1 MSPFDTRRLSVPGTD
16 AGIRTVLDALEAFA
30 TGHGL
35 SKAVTWP
42 VEVSLD
48 EVLANVVRHGL
59 EGRGETATVEVELRL
74 DPASDPPVC
83 EVVVTDDG
91 PEFDPLAAPE
101 PDTSLG
107 VEERPIGGLG
117 ISLVRRLM
125 DEAEYERRDGKE
137 PAAAAAA
144 ARLDRRLSRRREA
157 ECRSARSKRAARW

>member
-1 MSPFDTRRLSVPGTD
+1 VSPFDTRRLSVPATD

-48 EVLANVVRHGL
+48 EILANVVRHGL
-59 EGRGETATVEVELRL
+59 AGRGEAATVGVELRL
-74 DPASDPPVC
+74 DLDPAPPVC

-91 PEFDPLAAPE
+91 PEFDPLAVPE

-107 VEERPIGGLG
+107 VEDRAIGGLG

-125 DEAEYERRDGKE
+125 DEAEYERREGKN
-137 PAAAAAA
+137 
-144 ARLDRRLSRRREA
+144 RLRLQRRLVAIEG
-157 ECRSARSKRAARW
+157 